1 MKFFIPGK
9 TFLVGEYAVLL
20 GGAALG
26 LATKPYFE
34 LTEAE
39 YVNRGEDFH
48 SDSPAGR
55 YLKANKKENIFKFK
69 DNYQLQGVRGGFG
82 RSTAEYISAILPDV
96 IQKRTSFFD
105 ILKNYKSLFSES
117 EVKPS
122 GIDLAFQY
130 YGNVTLADPQINF
143 FQTLDWNFAD
153 LDFMVIST
161 GLKIPTHEHLAK
173 LNLNDLKALPELSG
187 TVSKVYAENK
197 PSEFLYQMKNWV
209 EMLDK
214 HHLTHLNS
222 VHLRMQL
229 EKCEDIFL
237 AKPCGALGADV
248 MIVFF
253 HPEKIEVVKK
263 KIFDLGLTPQA
274 HSYDLANGLS
284 AQLRSLW
291 SS

>member
-20 GGAALG
+20 GGSALG

-39 YVNRGEDFH
+39 FVNKGDEFH
-48 SDSPAGR
+48 PDSPAGR
-55 YLKANKKENIFKFK
+55 YLKVNNKENIFKFK

-82 RSTAEYISAILPDV
+82 RSTAEYISAILPEV
-96 IQKRTSFFD
+96 IEKRTSFFE
-105 ILKNYKSLFSES
+105 ILKNYKNLFSDAET
-117 EVKPS
+117 KPS

-130 YGNVTLADPQINF
+130 FGNVTLADPQINF
-143 FQTLDWNFAD
+143 FQTLDWNFID
-153 LDFMVIST
+153 LDFIVLST
-161 GLKIPTHEHLAK
+161 GLKIPTHEHLSQ
-173 LNLNDLKALPELSG
+173 LDLKTLKPLPELSN
-187 TVSKVYAENK
+187 TVSKVFAENN
-197 PSEFLYQMKNWV
+197 SIEFIYQMKNWV
-209 EMLDK
+209 EMLNQ

-229 EKCEDIFL
+229 EKHEEIIL

-253 HPEKIEVVKK
+253 HPEKIELVKK
-263 KIFDLGLTPQA
+263 RIFELGLTPQA
-274 HSYDLANGLS
+274 YSYDLANGLS

>member
-39 YVNRGEDFH
+39 YVNRGDDFH
-48 SDSPAGR
+48 TDSPAGR
-55 YLKANKKENIFKFK
+55 YLKAHNKENIFKFK

-82 RSTAEYISAILPDV
+82 RSTAEYLSAILPDV

-105 ILKNYKSLFSES
+105 ILKNYKNLFSDS
-117 EVKPS
+117 ETKPS

-130 YGNVTLADPQINF
+130 YGNVTLADPQNNF
-143 FQTLDWNFAD
+143 FQTLDWNFSD
-153 LDFMVIST
+153 LDFIVLST

-173 LNLNDLKALPELSG
+173 LNLKELTALPELSHI
-187 TVSKVYAENK
+187 VSKVYAENK

-209 EMLDK
+209 EMLDQ

-229 EKCEDIFL
+229 EKCEDILL

-263 KIFDLGLTPQA
+263 KIFDLGLNPQA
-274 HSYDLANGLS
+274 HSYDLANGLN